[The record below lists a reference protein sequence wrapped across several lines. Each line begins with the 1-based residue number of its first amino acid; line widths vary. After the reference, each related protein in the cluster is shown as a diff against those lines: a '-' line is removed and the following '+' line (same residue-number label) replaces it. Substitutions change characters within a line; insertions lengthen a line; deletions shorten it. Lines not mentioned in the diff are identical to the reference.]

1 MAAAAD
7 AGASIY
13 PVRVRHTRRGI
24 RVETSYDH
32 ASKEGES
39 ESDGGSTGVGEER
52 D

>member
-13 PVRVRHTRRGI
+13 PVRVRTRRGI
-24 RVETSYDH
+24 RVETNYDP